1 MSRAVE
7 SIEVQPGT
15 GPLTYGWRQDTWVDG
30 DDADPGPVRA
40 GAVATTSLARAGWAV
55 SATADTLLT
64 VDAGS
69 LHLAIDLACTHDG
82 EPVWSDRVE
91 RVIPRR
97 WT

>member
-1 MSRAVE
+1 M
-7 SIEVQPGT
+7 QPGT
-15 GPLTYGWRQDTWVDG
+15 GPLTYGWRQHTWVDG
-30 DDADPGPVRA
+30 DDADPTAVRA

-69 LHLAIDLACTHDG
+69 LRLAIDLACTHDG
-82 EPVWSDRVE
+82 DPVWSDRVE

-97 WT
+97 WS

>member
-1 MSRAVE
+1 M
-7 SIEVQPGT
+7 
-15 GPLTYGWRQDTWVDG
+15 DG
-30 DDADPGPVRA
+30 NDADPGQVRA

-55 SATADTLLT
+55 SATAETLLT

-69 LHLAIDLACTHDG
+69 LRLAVDLACTHDG
-82 EPVWSDRVE
+82 NPVWSDRVE